1 MKNLKRILV
10 CDDDPNQL
18 EFYSRILDQ
27 FDLTNG
33 FKLFVDGKPLVEE
46 LKNSNYSDQETLI
59 ISDFYMPYKGLYV
72 YQDAKELGFNKII
85 IRSSASKKS
94 LQEKLKSQVEIMSKF
109 DPDSDLI
116 EKILE
121 FDLY

>member
-18 EFYSRILDQ
+18 KFYSKILGQ
-27 FDLTNG
+27 FKLING
-33 FKLFVDGKPLVEE
+33 FKLFNDGKPLVEE
-46 LKNSNYSDQETLI
+46 LKNSNCSDQETLI

-72 YQDAKELGFNKII
+72 FQDAKELGFNKII
-85 IRSSASKKS
+85 IRSSASKTS
-94 LQEKLKSQVEIMSKF
+94 LQEKLKSEVEIMSKF